1 MLVSFDQIRF
11 VIISDVLSFSF
22 FFFFYLKLYAAP
34 TYIRVCN

>member
-11 VIISDVLSFSF
+11 VISDVLSFSF